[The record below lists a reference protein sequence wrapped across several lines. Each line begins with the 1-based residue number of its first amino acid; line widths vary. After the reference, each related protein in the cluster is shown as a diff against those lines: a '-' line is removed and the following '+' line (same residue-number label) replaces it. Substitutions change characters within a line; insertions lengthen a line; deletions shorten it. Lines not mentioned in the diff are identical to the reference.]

1 MDNEGFTFFSSLS
14 KCPLLIILLN
24 STKQLFNQTCE
35 NNINHLVAWRVFG
48 GKISSQ
54 DGKDVSEIYGIT
66 N

>member
-14 KCPLLIILLN
+14 KRPLLILLN
-24 STKQLFNQTCE
+24 STKQLFNQTCQ

-48 GKISSQ
+48 EKISSQ